1 MAQIKIMATRHS
13 AFYSPLIY
21 TIAGGFLK
29 AEGLEPS
36 YAVAS
41 PEQPVMRGT
50 SDGSVHVGQSAPS
63 ASFQPLERGQA
74 LDVAHFAQINERDG
88 FFIAARQ
95 PDANFSWSKLIGKKV
110 LVDHGGQPLA
120 MFKFACHK
128 QHVDYARID
137 AINAGDA
144 KAIDQAFRDGQGD
157 YVHQQGP
164 APQQL
169 EEDGVAHVV
178 AAVGEAI
185 GPVAFSSLVASR
197 KWLATDMARAFMRAY
212 RQARRAVNETPAAE
226 IARAE
231 ADFFKGVDQDVLA
244 RTIAFYQRLGC
255 WNPDPRITRAA
266 YEVTLDVFLHSGLIS
281 KRHAYEAVV
290 AQPPDTA

>member
-1 MAQIKIMATRHS
+1 MAQIKIMSTRHS

-29 AEGLEPS
+29 TEGLEPT
-36 YAVAS
+36 YAVAT
-41 PEQPVMRGT
+41 PERPVMRGT
-50 SDGSVHVGQSAPS
+50 SEGAVHVGQSAPS
-63 ASFQPLERGQA
+63 ASFTLLERGQTP
-74 LDVAHFAQINERDG
+74 DVAHFAQINERDG
-88 FFIAARQ
+88 FFIAARR

-128 QHVDYARID
+128 QGMDFTKIE

-144 KAIDQAFRDGQGD
+144 KAIDKAFREGQGD

-164 APQQL
+164 SPQQL
-169 EEDGVAHVV
+169 EKDGAGHVV
-178 AAVGEAI
+178 ASVGEAI

-197 KWLATDMARAFMRAY
+197 KWLATDMAQAFMRAY
-212 RQARRAVNETPAAE
+212 RKARRAVNETPAAE

-231 ADFFKGVDQDVLA
+231 ADFFKGIDKDVLA
-244 RTIAFYQRLGC
+244 RTIAFYQKLGC

-266 YEVTLDVFLHSGLIS
+266 YEVTLDVFLHSGLIT
-281 KRHAYEAVV
+281 KRHPYEAVV
-290 AQPPDTA
+290 APPPDAA